1 MEVQPLDA
9 QHVMSFPGALE
20 FEAGEF
26 AEVLLVHKIR
36 HSYKAKSGFY
46 AEDRNLV
53 GGWFVVGGGVSIDAA
68 SDRPSVVRRGG
79 LETHGRGLLH
89 CCAKQPVL
97 SDQLR

>member
-46 AEDRNLV
+46 A
-53 GGWFVVGGGVSIDAA
+53 
-68 SDRPSVVRRGG
+68 
-79 LETHGRGLLH
+79 
-89 CCAKQPVL
+89 
-97 SDQLR
+97 